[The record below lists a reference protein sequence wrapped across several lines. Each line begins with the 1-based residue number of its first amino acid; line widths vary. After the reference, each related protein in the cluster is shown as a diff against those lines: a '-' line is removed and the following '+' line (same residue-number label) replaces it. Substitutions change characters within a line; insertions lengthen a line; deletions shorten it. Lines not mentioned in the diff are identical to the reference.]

1 MRKSSSENHIICT
14 GLLNA
19 RHSCFFTPEPEMQ
32 GFPIPEG
39 PCKAEAPLQ
48 LAAIPSHRLELQ

>member
-1 MRKSSSENHIICT
+1 MRDIHV
-14 GLLNA
+14 
-19 RHSCFFTPEPEMQ
+19 FFTPEPEMQ

-48 LAAIPSHRLELQ
+48 LAAISSHRLELQ